1 MNSLLYIVKTLNI
14 INILMGY
21 ILYLRYKLNSDCS
34 IGRFS
39 YSEITDK
46 ENYQ

>member
-21 ILYLRYKLNSDCS
+21 ILCLRYKLNSDCI
-34 IGRFS
+34 IGRLS
-39 YSEITDK
+39 YPEIIDK
-46 ENYQ
+46 ENY